1 MKARS
6 MRAPDPAQ
14 PTTVAL
20 LREHYGPRVIIPLD
34 RVREDFFDGMSQ
46 EHLLRRVS
54 EGKLNLPIVRIDA
67 SQKSAKGV
75 GLIDLAAYLD
85 QRMEVARKECDQLR
99 GPLPRSQR

>member
-20 LREHYGPRVIIPLD
+20 LREQYGPRVVIPLD

-75 GLIDLAAYLD
+75 ALADLAAYLD
-85 QRMEVARKECDQLR
+85 RRIEVARKECRQLY
-99 GPLPRSQR
+99 GQP

>member
-6 MRAPDPAQ
+6 MRAPDPEP
-14 PTTVAL
+14 PTTFAI
-20 LREHYGPRVIIPLD
+20 LREQYGPRVIIPLD

-75 GLIDLAAYLD
+75 AMIDLATYLD
-85 QRMEVARKECDQLR
+85 QRIEAARKECRQLY
-99 GPLPRSQR
+99 G

>member
-14 PTTVAL
+14 PTTFAT

-46 EHLLRRVS
+46 EHLLRRIS
-54 EGKLNLPIVRIDA
+54 EGKLDLPVVRIDA
-67 SQKSAKGV
+67 SQKAAKGV
-75 GLIDLAAYLD
+75 ALTDLAAYLD
-85 QRMEVARKECDQLR
+85 RRIELARKECRQLY
-99 GPLPRSQR
+99 G

>member
-6 MRAPDPAQ
+6 MRAPDPAP
-14 PTTVAL
+14 PTTFAI
-20 LREHYGPRVIIPLD
+20 LREQYGPLVIIPLD

-46 EHLLRRVS
+46 EHLLRRIS

-75 GLIDLAAYLD
+75 ALVDLATYLD
-85 QRMEVARKECDQLR
+85 RRIEAARKECRQLN
-99 GPLPRSQR
+99 GL

>member
-1 MKARS
+1 MKSRS
-6 MRAPDPAQ
+6 MLAPDPAQ
-14 PTTVAL
+14 PTTFAI
-20 LREHYGPRVIIPLD
+20 LREQYGPRVIIPLD

-75 GLIDLAAYLD
+75 ALVDLAAYLD
-85 QRMEVARKECDQLR
+85 RRIEVARKECRQLC
-99 GPLPRSQR
+99 G

>member
-6 MRAPDPAQ
+6 MRAPDPVQ
-14 PTTVAL
+14 STTVAL
-20 LREHYGPRVIIPLD
+20 LREQYGPRVIIPLD
-34 RVREDFFDGMSQ
+34 RVMEDYFPGVSQ

-85 QRMEVARKECDQLR
+85 QRMEAARKECRQLC
-99 GPLPRSQR
+99 G

>member
-6 MRAPDPAQ
+6 MRLPEPSA
-14 PTTVAL
+14 PTTVAI
-20 LREHYGPRVIIPLD
+20 LREQYGPRVIIPLD
-34 RVREDFFDGMSQ
+34 RVMEDYFPGVSQ

-75 GLIDLAAYLD
+75 GLIDFAAYLD
-85 QRMEVARKECDQLR
+85 QRMEAARKECRQLCE
-99 GPLPRSQR
+99 

>member
-6 MRAPDPAQ
+6 PEPTV
-14 PTTVAL
+14 PTTFAV
-20 LREHYGPRVIIPLD
+20 LREQYGPRVIISLD
-34 RVREDFFDGMSQ
+34 RVREDFFEGMSQ

-75 GLIDLAAYLD
+75 ALVDLATYLD
-85 QRMEVARKECDQLR
+85 CRIEAARKECRQLN
-99 GPLPRSQR
+99 GL

>member
-1 MKARS
+1 ML
-6 MRAPDPAQ
+6 APDPAQ
-14 PTTVAL
+14 PTTFAI
-20 LREHYGPRVIIPLD
+20 LREQYGPRVIIPLD

-75 GLIDLAAYLD
+75 ALVDLAAYLD
-85 QRMEVARKECDQLR
+85 RRIEVARKECRQLC
-99 GPLPRSQR
+99 G